1 MDQCFSNPGSEQF
14 RPDVYN
20 KRTSDCKRKKG
31 SLSARFLALGEPK
44 AKAQYM
50 VTTVEDL
57 LREMEDS
64 PLSDTAKDLVVE
76 ELIDVE

>member
-1 MDQCFSNPGSEQF
+1 M
-14 RPDVYN
+14 
-20 KRTSDCKRKKG
+20 
-31 SLSARFLALGEPK
+31 ALGEPK

-57 LREMEDS
+57 LRKMEDS